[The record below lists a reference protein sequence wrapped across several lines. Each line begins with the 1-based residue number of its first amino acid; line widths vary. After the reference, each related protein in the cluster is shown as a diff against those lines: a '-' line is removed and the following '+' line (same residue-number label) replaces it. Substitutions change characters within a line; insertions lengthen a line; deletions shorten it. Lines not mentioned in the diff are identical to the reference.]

1 MIQTRVGMPH
11 GRTGTN
17 KSANRKVDSLVRE
30 RDSIRRLLDQADLS
44 IVSEGMESLNAR
56 LGSIYDHLSGKDD

>member
-1 MIQTRVGMPH
+1 MPH

-17 KSANRKVDSLVRE
+17 KSINRKVDSLVRE

-44 IVSEGMESLNAR
+44 TVSEGMESLKTR
-56 LGSIYDHLSGKDD
+56 LDSIEDRLSGKDD

>member
-17 KSANRKVDSLVRE
+17 KSANLKVDSLVRE

-44 IVSEGMESLNAR
+44 IVSEGMESLKAR
-56 LGSIYDHLSGKDD
+56 LGSIEDHLSGKDD

>member
-1 MIQTRVGMPH
+1 MIQTRAGMPH

-30 RDSIRRLLDQADLS
+30 RDSIRRLLDPADLC
-44 IVSEGMESLNAR
+44 IVSEGMESLKAR
-56 LGSIYDHLSGKDD
+56 FDSIEDRLSGKDD